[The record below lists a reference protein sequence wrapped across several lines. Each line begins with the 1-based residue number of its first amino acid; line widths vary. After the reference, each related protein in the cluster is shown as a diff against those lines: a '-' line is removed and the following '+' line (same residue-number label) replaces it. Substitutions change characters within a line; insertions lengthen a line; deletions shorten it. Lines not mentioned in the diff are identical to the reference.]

1 MSELLDSNTF
11 GDKIY
16 DRFPEMY
23 KRDDKETGYQLK
35 RFIQTAGE
43 GFKCV
48 IDEINGISDLRD
60 SDKVDS
66 SILPVIYAS
75 HGLEVFNGIPEPY
88 LRNLIPLLNS
98 LFSRKGSISAVDYLC
113 SIISGVICT
122 VDTSHFLED
131 YRIDIL
137 LDMDT
142 SIKDNF
148 PSVEQLRRIVKE
160 FVPFYCNTS
169 LVFEYYFTDS
179 FRVSLRDSGFR
190 DYVVNETQGLISV
203 LIEDTLEEEEVTEN
217 KQENYSLYN
226 NSVNENSNFLNNPRL
241 KLTNNIFL
249 NSFNGYDT
257 ITINGVTTIKMYN
270 Y

>member
-1 MSELLDSNTF
+1 MSELLNSNTF

-60 SDKVDS
+60 NDKVDS

-75 HGLEVFNGIPEPY
+75 QGLEVFNGIPEPY

-113 SIISGVICT
+113 SIISGVICHIFILPVRQESVFALVSIPQEAGSHKPME
-122 VDTSHFLED
+122 VDFPVKFL
-131 YRIDIL
+131 
-137 LDMDT
+137 
-142 SIKDNF
+142 
-148 PSVEQLRRIVKE
+148 
-160 FVPFYCNTS
+160 
-169 LVFEYYFTDS
+169 
-179 FRVSLRDSGFR
+179 
-190 DYVVNETQGLISV
+190 
-203 LIEDTLEEEEVTEN
+203 
-217 KQENYSLYN
+217 
-226 NSVNENSNFLNNPRL
+226 
-241 KLTNNIFL
+241 
-249 NSFNGYDT
+249 
-257 ITINGVTTIKMYN
+257 
-270 Y
+270 